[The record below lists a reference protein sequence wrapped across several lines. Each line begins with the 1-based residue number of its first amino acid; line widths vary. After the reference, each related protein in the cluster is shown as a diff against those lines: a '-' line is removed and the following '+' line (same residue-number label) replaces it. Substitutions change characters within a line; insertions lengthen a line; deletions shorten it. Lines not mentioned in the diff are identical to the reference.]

1 MMTSIRF
8 LGLLL
13 YFMVTLQLPMH
24 AQTPLSATKPNS
36 WEQSASWQEFS
47 HYDGRFSVVSPGPFT
62 EKIDSVR
69 TALGVLAY
77 HSFFFQP
84 SAENADNA
92 VYMVSY
98 CDYPEGSVHSD
109 SIGLVQ
115 DFFDATQESAA
126 LSVRGDV
133 RYSDSV
139 ALYNY
144 PGRIWRIDYRDGRA
158 SIRTRAYV
166 VANRYYAIQTV
177 CKKELGLNPSSD
189 RFLDSFRLT
198 STHTS
203 SASQPGSKAK
213 RRKRRRL

>member
-1 MMTSIRF
+1 MLSIRSSGLIVAVL
-8 LGLLL
+8 LGR
-13 YFMVTLQLPMH
+13 VAAS
-24 AQTPLSATKPNS
+24 AQTPLSTAKPSS
-36 WEQSASWQEFS
+36 WEQTVDWQEFS
-47 HYDGRFSVVSPGPFT
+47 SYDGRFNVYGPGPFT

-69 TALGVLAY
+69 TPLGVLAY

-84 SAENADNA
+84 ANEQADNA

-98 CDYPEGSVHSD
+98 CDYPAEAVHSD
-109 SIGLVQ
+109 SLGLVL

-133 RYSDSV
+133 RYSDSI
-139 ALYNY
+139 AINNY

-189 RFLDSFRLT
+189 RFLDSLRLSSTTPSKGQTT
-198 STHTS
+198 SR
-203 SASQPGSKAK
+203 K
-213 RRKRRRL
+213 RKRRRQ